1 MKAIVNHEY
10 GAPDDLK
17 LQEIDKP
24 GVGEDSVL
32 VRVRAASVNPYDWHV
47 LRGLPY
53 FVRLTEGLRRPKHP
67 IRGVDVAGLV
77 EAVGEKVTAFQP
89 GDEVFGGRSGAFAE
103 YVCGVERNFTT
114 KPAGLSFEQAAAI
127 PMAGCTALQ
136 ALREAG
142 RLELGQS
149 VLING
154 AAGGVGTFAVQ
165 IAKAMGGRVTGVC
178 STPNIEL
185 VKSIGAD
192 EVIDYTVDDFT
203 RGNRQYDLILQLA
216 GNQSLSGLRCALRRH
231 GTLVLVGGGNDGNLL
246 GPLATPVRAFI
257 LSRFVSQR
265 LLPFLAKLRTK
276 DMDYLT
282 ELVVA
287 GKVTPVIGRTYS
299 LSEVPEAIR
308 YVQTGHSHGKTVI
321 TV

>member
-24 GVGEDSVL
+24 AIGEDSVL
-32 VRVRAASVNPYDWHV
+32 VRVRTASVNPYDWHI
-47 LRGLPY
+47 LRGWPY

-67 IRGVDVAGLV
+67 VPGVDVAGHV
-77 EAVGEKVTAFQP
+77 EAVGENVTLFQP

-103 YVCGVERNFTT
+103 YVCGAERNFTP

-142 RLELGQS
+142 RLEPGQS

-154 AAGGVGTFAVQ
+154 AAGGIGTFAVQ
-165 IAKAMGGRVTGVC
+165 IAKAMGGHVTGVC
-178 STPNIEL
+178 STPNVEL

-203 RGNRQYDLILQLA
+203 LGNRHYDLILQLA
-216 GNQSLSGLRCALRRH
+216 GTQSLAALRRALGSD
-231 GTLVLVGGGNDGNLL
+231 GTLVLVGGGNDGSLL

-257 LSRFVSQR
+257 LSRFASQR
-265 LLPFLAKLRTK
+265 LLPFLAKLRTE
-276 DMDYLT
+276 DMDYLA
-282 ELVVA
+282 ELVEA
-287 GKVTPVIGRTYS
+287 GRVTPVIGRTYS

-308 YVQTGHSHGKTVI
+308 YVETGHSRGKTVI